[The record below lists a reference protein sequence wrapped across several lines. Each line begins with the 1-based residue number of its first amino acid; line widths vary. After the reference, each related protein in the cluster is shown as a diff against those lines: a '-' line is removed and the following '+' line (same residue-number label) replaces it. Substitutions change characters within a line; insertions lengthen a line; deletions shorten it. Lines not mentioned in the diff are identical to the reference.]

1 MLFGKNETKESQKQ
15 LPIEKNT
22 CDFKTYEIEQTYNKF
37 QTCIYFDWESELRG
51 LIRNGKCQMNLF
63 MWSPI
68 WFVKGAK
75 LCHFD
80 MHE

>member
-1 MLFGKNETKESQKQ
+1 
-15 LPIEKNT
+15 
-22 CDFKTYEIEQTYNKF
+22 
-37 QTCIYFDWESELRG
+37 
-51 LIRNGKCQMNLF
+51 MNLF